1 MLAAIFVA
9 PPALLFGMFV
19 YAFYE
24 NYAIRPYSPVSYLVM
39 APALRSITPIAQ
51 CSPLVYQR
59 YFQECGGICGEQQ
72 RVWFGT
78 TATLDTL
85 QNTYDLDDLRAQ
97 LDGFDEVS
105 LHMST
110 GRPGLPEGCSEA
122 SISAYDDYAND

>member
-1 MLAAIFVA
+1 
-9 PPALLFGMFV
+9 MFV

-39 APALRSITPIAQ
+39 APALRAVTPIAQ

-78 TATLDTL
+78 TATLETL
-85 QNTYDLDDLRAQ
+85 QNTYDLDALRAQ
-97 LDGFDEVS
+97 LKGFDEVS
-105 LHMST
+105 LHLAP
-110 GRPGLPEGCSEA
+110 GRPGLAEGCNEA
-122 SISAYDDYAND
+122 WVSAYDDYAID